1 MGELTG
7 LKNIS
12 AELGQIPPERGS
24 RHGAKPRNAAHQ
36 TPPEAAAARGRSESL
51 DEVELYGSLGAG
63 LALGQHHM
71 SATGSSP

>member
-1 MGELTG
+1 MLHT
-7 LKNIS
+7 
-12 AELGQIPPERGS
+12 
-24 RHGAKPRNAAHQ
+24 KP
-36 TPPEAAAARGRSESL
+36 PPEAAAARGRSESL